1 MVPCAL
7 NHHHS
12 GMISLVY
19 LVDVMAEGL
28 LELAQKLL

>member
-7 NHHHS
+7 NRRHS

-19 LVDVMAEGL
+19 PVDVMVEGL